1 MEHTRSTDWKTHSIR
16 LARALL
22 EVDRTF
28 GPSPTGGLVV
38 PLRTGGAMVY
48 GVTGCVSGSVTVIR
62 RV

>member
-1 MEHTRSTDWKTHSIR
+1 MEHSRSTDWKTRSIR

-38 PLRTGGAMVY
+38 PLRAGGAV
-48 GVTGCVSGSVTVIR
+48 VHAATGCVTVTP